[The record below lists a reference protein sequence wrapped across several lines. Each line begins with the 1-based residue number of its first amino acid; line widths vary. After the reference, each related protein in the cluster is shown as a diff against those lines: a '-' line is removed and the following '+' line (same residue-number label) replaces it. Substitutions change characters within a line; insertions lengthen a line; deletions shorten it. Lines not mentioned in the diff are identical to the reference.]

1 MRSYELMVI
10 FTPVLS
16 QEELKSESR
25 KLSEFIKEQSGEIV
39 AEEDWGLRQLAYP
52 IEKKTTALYYLTEF
66 KIETQHLTKFN
77 TMMNRSESILRHMTT
92 VLDKHS
98 IAYNARR
105 RAGGGKKREETKTA
119 NPENTEA

>member
-25 KLSEFIKEQSGEIV
+25 KLSEFIKEQGGELT

-66 KIETQHLTKFN
+66 KVPSDCLTKFN

-105 RAGGGKKREETKTA
+105 RAGGGKKKETTTVT
-119 NPENTEA
+119 PENTEA